1 MKYAL
6 YCSGN
11 ATRIIKF
18 YKKYKIAE
26 FPLGV
31 IVYDGGNPLI
41 EEKLKN
47 IFGKKL
53 INFKHD
59 IKFTK
64 KQQSDSFSLF
74 LLNQFKSKGIDFVF
88 CFGSKILKKILI
100 NQFKNKIINFH
111 PSLLPKYPGLNAID
125 QAIQN
130 NETELGNTAHFIDE
144 GIDTGKIIL
153 QTRIFYLDYIDYNSV
168 LDLQIDMLN
177 RIWNTIEFD
186 DKQLEKL
193 HKTKWTKNKF

>member
-18 YKKYKIAE
+18 YLKYKIAE
-26 FPLGV
+26 FPLEV
-31 IVYDGGNPLI
+31 IVYDGVNPLI

-47 IFGKKL
+47 IFREKL

-59 IKFTK
+59 ITLTK

-74 LLNQFKSKGIDFVF
+74 LLNQFKSKGIDYIF
-88 CFGSKILKKILI
+88 CFGSKILKKTLI
-100 NQFKNKIINFH
+100 NSYKNKIINFH

-130 NETELGNTAHFIDE
+130 NETELGNTAHYVIDW
-144 GIDTGKIIL
+144 IDNDNV
-153 QTRIFYLDYIDYNSV
+153 Y
-168 LDLQIDMLN
+168 
-177 RIWNTIEFD
+177 
-186 DKQLEKL
+186 
-193 HKTKWTKNKF
+193 

>member
-1 MKYAL
+1 MRFNYAIF
-6 YCSGN
+6 CSGN

-18 YKKYKIAE
+18 YKKYKVAE
-26 FPLGV
+26 FPLKV
-31 IVYDGGNPLI
+31 IIYDGGNLLI

-47 IFGKKL
+47 IFGEKL
-53 INFKHD
+53 INFKHNN
-59 IKFTK
+59 TLSK

-74 LLNQFKSKGIDFVF
+74 LLNQFKSKGIDFIF
-88 CFGSKILKKILI
+88 CFGSKILKKTLK
-100 NQFKNKIINFH
+100 NPYKNKIINFH

-125 QAIQN
+125 QVILN
-130 NETELGNTAHFIDE
+130 NEKELGNTAHFIDE

-186 DKQLEKL
+186 DKQLERL
-193 HKTKWTKNKF
+193 HKTK

>member
-1 MKYAL
+1 MRFNYAI

-18 YKKYKIAE
+18 YKKYKVAD
-26 FPLGV
+26 FPLKV

-41 EEKLKN
+41 EQELKN
-47 IFGKKL
+47 IFGEKL

-74 LLNQFKSKGIDFVF
+74 LLNLFKSKGIDFVF
-88 CFGSKILKKILI
+88 CFGSKILKKKLI

-125 QAIQN
+125 KAIQN

-144 GIDTGKIIL
+144 GIDTGQIIL
-153 QTRIFYLDYIDYNSV
+153 QSRINLKEFVNYDTV
-168 LDLQIDMLN
+168 LDLQIEML
-177 RIWNTIEFD
+177 RVLWNTIKKDSSKLMYLYKSD
-186 DKQLEKL
+186 D
-193 HKTKWTKNKF
+193 

>member
-1 MKYAL
+1 MRFNYAI

-11 ATRIIKF
+11 ATRVIKF
-18 YKKYKIAE
+18 YKKYKVAD
-26 FPLGV
+26 FPLKV

-41 EEKLKN
+41 EEELKN
-47 IFGKKL
+47 IFGEKL

-125 QAIQN
+125 QAIEN

-144 GIDTGKIIL
+144 GIDTGQIIL
-153 QTRIFYLDYIDYNSV
+153 QSRISSKEFVNYDTV
-168 LDLQIDMLN
+168 LDLQIEML
-177 RIWNTIEFD
+177 RILWNTIEND
-186 DKQLEKL
+186 PNKLKQLYKSDG
-193 HKTKWTKNKF
+193 

>member
-1 MKYAL
+1 MIFNYAI

-11 ATRIIKF
+11 AARIIKF
-18 YKKYKIAE
+18 YEKYKVAD
-26 FPLGV
+26 FPLKV
-31 IVYDGGNPLI
+31 IVYDGDNPLI

-53 INFKHD
+53 INFKHN
-59 IKFTK
+59 ISLTK

-88 CFGSKILKKILI
+88 CFGSKILKKKLI
-100 NQFKNKIINFH
+100 NHFKNKIINFH
-111 PSLLPKYPGLNAID
+111 PSLLPKYPGFNAID

-144 GIDTGKIIL
+144 GIDIGQIIL
-153 QTRIFYLDYIDYNSV
+153 QSRINANEFVNYDTV
-168 LDLQIDMLN
+168 LDLQIGML
-177 RIWNTIEFD
+177 RILWNTIENDSSKLMHLYKSD
-186 DKQLEKL
+186 D
-193 HKTKWTKNKF
+193 

>member
-18 YKKYKIAE
+18 YTKYNITE
-26 FPLGV
+26 FPLKV

-47 IFGKKL
+47 IFGEKL

-59 IKFTK
+59 ITLPK

-88 CFGSKILKKILI
+88 CFGSKILKKKLI
-100 NQFKNKIINFH
+100 NHFKNKIINFH

-125 QAIQN
+125 RAIQN

-144 GIDTGKIIL
+144 GIDTGQIIL
-153 QTRIFYLDYIDYNSV
+153 QSRINANEFVNYDTV
-168 LDLQIDMLN
+168 LDLQIGML
-177 RIWNTIEFD
+177 RILWNTIENEPSKLMHLYKFD
-186 DKQLEKL
+186 D
-193 HKTKWTKNKF
+193 

>member
-18 YKKYKIAE
+18 YLKYKIAE
-26 FPLGV
+26 FPLEV

-100 NQFKNKIINFH
+100 NEFKNKIINFH

-144 GIDTGKIIL
+144 GIDTGQIIL
-153 QTRIFYLDYIDYNSV
+153 QSRINANEFVNYDTV
-168 LDLQIDMLN
+168 LDLQIGMLK
-177 RIWNTIEFD
+177 ILWDTIEN
-186 DKQLEKL
+186 EPSKL
-193 HKTKWTKNKF
+193 LHLYESHD